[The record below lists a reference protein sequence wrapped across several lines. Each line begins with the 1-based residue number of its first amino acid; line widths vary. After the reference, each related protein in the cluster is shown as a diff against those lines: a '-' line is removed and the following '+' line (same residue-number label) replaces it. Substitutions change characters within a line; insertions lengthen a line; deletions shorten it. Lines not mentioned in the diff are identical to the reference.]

1 MKRSS
6 NAPRKVPSS
15 PPSGPRSSS
24 VRKRGRVPSD
34 PRIGANAFV
43 SLDCTLR
50 DEEGEVIEIGE
61 GGGAVDYVHGYSML
75 VPGLET
81 ALAGLAEGDH
91 REILV
96 PPASGYGERD
106 EDLVMEVERSD
117 FPNPDSVAEGDELDA
132 EWPDGESQTMRVV
145 EVRSDSVVLDA
156 NHPLAGMALRYFVKV
171 LRVRPASAE
180 EIEQAARELDEAEEA
195 ARAKEEEH
203 DSGCSHDHAD
213 GHEHGHGE
221 LITLGKKKSAPS

>member
-1 MKRSS
+1 MKRPS
-6 NAPRKVPSS
+6 NAPRKLPSS
-15 PPSGPRSSS
+15 PPGRPSSI
-24 VRKRGRVPSD
+24 RKRRRESGD
-34 PRIGANAFV
+34 IRIEANTFV

-50 DEEGEVIEIGE
+50 DEDGEVIEVGE
-61 GGGAVDYVHGYSML
+61 GGGAVDYVHGYGML

-81 ALAGLAEGDH
+81 ALSGLAEGDH

-117 FPNPDSVAEGDELDA
+117 FPNPDKVSEGDELDA

-145 EVRSDSVVLDA
+145 EVRPDSVVVDA

-171 LRVRPASAE
+171 LRVRPASDE
-180 EIEQAARELDEAEEA
+180 EIEQAARELDEAEDA
-195 ARAKEEEH
+195 ARAQEEEH
-203 DSGCSHDHAD
+203 GAGCSHEHGD

-221 LITLGKKKSAPS
+221 LITLGKKKSAPN